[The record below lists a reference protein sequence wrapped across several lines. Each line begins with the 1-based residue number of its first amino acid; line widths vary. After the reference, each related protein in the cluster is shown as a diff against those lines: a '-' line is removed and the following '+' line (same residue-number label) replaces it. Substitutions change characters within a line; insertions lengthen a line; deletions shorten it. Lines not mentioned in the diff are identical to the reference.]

1 MWRKIVRVAGFMLAV
16 ALIVAYIC
24 YASLLAQEHRSTQKV
39 EKVVISLPDSS
50 STQRFTSTAQ
60 IRKHLE
66 QSGLKLE
73 NELIDS
79 VDAVAITKHI
89 AKKGFVRDVDV
100 YTTYAGELYI
110 DIMQHKPV
118 MRLLCGGMNTY
129 VTLEGDVFPAP
140 KGSAFYT
147 AVVTGTYK
155 PLFSRS
161 YEGKVK
167 DNLTTLVE
175 GVDAE
180 ISTIEKEVSALR
192 RERTRYVERIAEMKG
207 SDTSELKEY
216 VVNLNSQEASLK
228 QRRATLEERKKKLLK
243 KGEDFVNLTNFVT
256 EVSDDEFW
264 SAEVVQYVADTTYMG
279 EISLRLVPRSGNFVI
294 EFGTLN
300 NSDAKLEK
308 LRNFYDKGLSHMGW
322 NRYKKVDIRYD
333 KQIICTE

>member
-1 MWRKIVRVAGFMLAV
+1 MWRKIVRIAAFVLAV
-16 ALIVAYIC
+16 AVIVAYIC
-24 YASLLAQEHRSTQKV
+24 YASHLAQEHRSTQKI

-60 IRKHLE
+60 IRKYLE

-73 NELIDS
+73 KELVDS
-79 VDAVAITKHI
+79 VNAVAISEHI

-129 VTLEGDVFPAP
+129 VTAEGDVFPSP
-140 KGSAFYT
+140 VGSAFYT
-147 AVVTGTYK
+147 AVVTGAYK
-155 PLFSRS
+155 PFMPRN
-161 YEGKVK
+161 YEGKVA
-167 DNLTTLVE
+167 DYVISLVD

-180 ISTIEKEVSALR
+180 IKTIKSELSALR
-192 RERTRYVERIAEMKG
+192 RERTRCVERIAELKG
-207 SDTSELKEY
+207 SDTSELKAHVAE
-216 VVNLNSQEASLK
+216 LNTKEATLK
-228 QRRATLEERKKKLLK
+228 QRQATLEERKKKLLK
-243 KGEDFVNLTNFVT
+243 KSEDFANLTNFVT
-256 EVSDDEFW
+256 EVGDDEFW

-279 EISLRLVPRSGNFVI
+279 EISLRLIPRSGNFVI
-294 EFGTLN
+294 EFGTLS
-300 NSDAKLEK
+300 NSEKKLEK

>member
-1 MWRKIVRVAGFMLAV
+1 MWRKIVRIAAFMMAV
-16 ALIVAYIC
+16 AVIVAYIC
-24 YASLLAQEHRSTQKV
+24 YASHLAQEHRSTQKI
-39 EKVVISLPDSS
+39 EKVVISLPDST

-60 IRKHLE
+60 IRKYLE

-73 NELIDS
+73 KELVDS
-79 VDAVAITKHI
+79 VNAVAISEHI

-129 VTLEGDVFPAP
+129 VSSEGDVFPSP
-140 KGSAFYT
+140 IGSAFYT
-147 AVVTGTYK
+147 AVVTGEYK
-155 PLFSRS
+155 PLMPRN
-161 YEGKVK
+161 YEGKAADYVIS
-167 DNLTTLVE
+167 LVD
-175 GVDAE
+175 GVDAD
-180 ISTIEKEVSALR
+180 IKTIKSEMSALR
-192 RERTRYVERIAEMKG
+192 RERTRCVERIAELKG
-207 SDTSELKEY
+207 SDTSELKAHVAE
-216 VVNLNSQEASLK
+216 LNTKEATLK
-228 QRRATLEERKKKLLK
+228 QRQATLEERKKKLLK
-243 KGEDFVNLTNFVT
+243 KSEDFANLTNFVT
-256 EVSDDEFW
+256 EVGDDEFW

-279 EISLRLVPRSGNFVI
+279 EISLRLIPRSGNFVI

-300 NSDAKLEK
+300 NSEKKLEK